1 MPVYSNHMKLETIRG
16 IKAFLSLR
24 AGVTRDE
31 VPIFEP
37 VGPNKLQGRDGLAE
51 NKALL
56 ASQRKKLARKDRRL
70 AQLEK
75 RLEKSEASHRLD
87 SVHYKG
93 VDLPPKNLRPC
104 GSNFQDDEFYLE
116 SGKREAGRLA
126 ENLGLSTDNCLL
138 DVGSGPGRLAIGILE
153 RVGEIRRYCGV
164 DVNED
169 YARWGWKHITSRHPN
184 FQFLHID
191 VENTRYNPD
200 GVRTD
205 TDFAFPFGDEE
216 FDTIC
221 LYSVFTHMLTDG
233 VRAYLKEF
241 QRILRPDGN
250 IYLTAFLEEGV
261 PEVEENPVGYLGRE
275 WKGALHCVRYDRD
288 FFERLLN
295 EAGFRLDRFD
305 ASRGGEKG
313 TVLEQ
318 GQRGV
323 YLSKV

>member
-1 MPVYSNHMKLETIRG
+1 MPVYSNHMILETVQG

-37 VGPNKLQGRDGLAE
+37 VESNNSQGRDGLAK
-51 NKALL
+51 NKELL
-56 ASQRKKLARKDRRL
+56 ESQRNKLARKDQRI
-70 AQLEK
+70 AQLQK
-75 RLEKSEASHRLD
+75 RLRKSEASRKLA
-87 SVHYKG
+87 SVPYKG

-116 SGKREAGRLA
+116 SGKREADKLV
-126 ENLGLSTDNCLL
+126 ENLKLSTESSLL
-138 DVGSGPGRLAIGILE
+138 DVGSGPGRLAIGILQ

-169 YARWGWKHITSRHPN
+169 YAQWGWKYTTSRHPN

-200 GVRTD
+200 GAQTD
-205 TDFAFPFGDEE
+205 MDFAFPFGDEE
-216 FDTIC
+216 FDIIC

-241 QRILRPDGN
+241 QRILRSDGN
-250 IYLTAFLEEGV
+250 IYLTAFLEQGV
-261 PEVEENPVGYLGRE
+261 PEVEENPEGYLGRE
-275 WKGALHCVRYDRD
+275 WKGALHCVRYDQK

-305 ASRGGEKG
+305 SSGREKG
-313 TVLEQ
+313 TILEQ

-323 YLSKV
+323 YISKE